1 MVYLSL
7 SLSDTSLLGTISPF
21 FVKKRSRKLYLS
33 GNIAGNGMRRMGIA
47 RVLSHQPFHV
57 ASLYPIV
64 TNQEFQSLLIYCT
77 RQYTLRASV
86 LQRSMIVF
94 DSEDYF
100 GGFQFEKDDKYMKMN
115 LNKKL
120 DELSGRTVRAYRRR
134 PICLDSEDDSDDIVI
149 VKEKVRHKSSSRSE
163 RQNSS
168 QRQFNRELIHEP
180 NSYSRGPSPLSGPAP
195 LNSPRREFSREPF
208 YRSRREFSR
217 SPGREPHNTLRRGIS
232 RSPGQEQYY
241 SSQEFRFSPSRDSHI
256 SSPRQ
261 FRQSPGREPH
271 NSLRRGISRSPG
283 HGPYYSSRRELS
295 RSPSRDS
302 QISSPRQFR
311 QSTGREPHNSLQR
324 ECSRSPGHVPYYSS
338 RSRSPSRDSHISSRV
353 EFRQSLMSQNS
364 GQFTSAQLDET
375 AAAGASKSEDF
386 QESMYD
392 LLETVQFPVPPP
404 AIFRRRGEP
413 GNSPLRDPQFT
424 ARGERGPLYESR
436 DNGPRG
442 SELSRDTRGRFP
454 VGTRAPECASFE
466 RRDSLYGSRE
476 DRNLYNEKRD
486 NQLQSPLGT
495 RDLGP
500 STSIVNPERNVFATS
515 NFAAGASTKRS
526 FEQALPQDFQS
537 GMYIFCLIS
546 PPPD

>member
-1 MVYLSL
+1 
-7 SLSDTSLLGTISPF
+7 
-21 FVKKRSRKLYLS
+21 
-33 GNIAGNGMRRMGIA
+33 MRRMGIA

-195 LNSPRREFSREPF
+195 LNSPRREFRRARSREPF
-208 YRSRREFSR
+208 YGSRSEFSC

-311 QSTGREPHNSLQR
+311 QSPGREPYNSFQR

-413 GNSPLRDPQFT
+413 GNSPLRDPQIT
-424 ARGERGPLYESR
+424 ARGSR

-442 SELSRDTRGRFP
+442 SEFSRDTRSRSP
-454 VGTRAPECASFE
+454 VGTREPECASFE

-495 RDLGP
+495 RDSGRSSFDRRDARGERDSYFNRRGSPHSSFEYDFKRDSGP
-500 STSIVNPERNVFATS
+500 STLIVNPERNVFATS
-515 NFAAGASTKRS
+515 NYAAGASTKRR
-526 FEQALPQDFQS
+526 FEQAFPQDFQP
-537 GMYIFCLIS
+537 GMYIFC
-546 PPPD
+546 